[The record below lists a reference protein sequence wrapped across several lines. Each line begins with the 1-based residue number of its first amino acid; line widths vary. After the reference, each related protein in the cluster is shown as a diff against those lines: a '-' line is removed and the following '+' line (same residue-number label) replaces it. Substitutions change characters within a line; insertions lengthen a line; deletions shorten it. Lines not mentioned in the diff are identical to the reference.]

1 MLDVFFSSGKSP
13 CKTIYDAE
21 DSFPTGAIRKTGR
34 VFLRPDIIN
43 IQALDGVIFN
53 VKYLIIVRNTTVH
66 WDQYDIDHLK
76 FTVIKS
82 LLSVGWSTKK
92 YNRCRTQPCRRWEE
106 TSFRMLKW
114 SYEQW
119 STPWPIWKLLWKGF
133 TFKKYYLTHSLISS
147 AWFL

>member
-1 MLDVFFSSGKSP
+1 MLNVFFSSGKAP

-66 WDQYDIDHLK
+66 
-76 FTVIKS
+76 
-82 LLSVGWSTKK
+82 
-92 YNRCRTQPCRRWEE
+92 
-106 TSFRMLKW
+106 
-114 SYEQW
+114 
-119 STPWPIWKLLWKGF
+119 
-133 TFKKYYLTHSLISS
+133 
-147 AWFL
+147 